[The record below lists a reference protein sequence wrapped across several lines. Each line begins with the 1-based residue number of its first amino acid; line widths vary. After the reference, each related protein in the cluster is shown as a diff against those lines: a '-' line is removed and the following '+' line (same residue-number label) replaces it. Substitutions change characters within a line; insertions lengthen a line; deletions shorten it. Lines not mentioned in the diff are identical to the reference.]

1 MGWSCRRP
9 GCHHPAA
16 VAITFDAVS
25 CQVWVDRLFAD
36 ATQLLCEEHAERL
49 SPPRGWVVVDRR
61 EGQSSIVSPREPSV
75 ATPPRPP
82 RSQRQW
88 GQLDAPRLEF
98 LGPDPIPAPVPA
110 PVPAPAP
117 EPVVEPEPEVA
128 AVEPDLDPVLVDDLA
143 ALLSPKG
150 GLLGRAFSS
159 TGDQRSA
166 LTTPAPVS
174 D

>member
-16 VAITFDAVS
+16 VAITFDAVT

-36 ATQLLCEEHAERL
+36 ATQLLCELHAERL

-61 EGQSSIVSPREPSV
+61 DGQTSIVSPRAPRV
-75 ATPPRPP
+75 AATPRSP

-98 LGPDPIPAPVPA
+98 LGPDPL
-110 PVPAPAP
+110 PAP
-117 EPVVEPEPEVA
+117 EPVVEPAPEPEPAPA
-128 AVEPDLDPVLVDDLA
+128 ASTPEPNLEPVSVDDLA

-166 LTTPAPVS
+166 LTTPGPVR

>member
-16 VAITFDAVS
+16 VAITFDAVT
-25 CQVWVDRLFAD
+25 CQVWIDRLFAD
-36 ATQLLCEEHAERL
+36 ATQLLCEQHAERL

-61 EGQSSIVSPREPSV
+61 DGQASIVSPRGPRVV
-75 ATPPRPP
+75 APPRPA
-82 RSQRQW
+82 RSERQW
-88 GQLDAPRLEF
+88 GQLDAPKLEF
-98 LGPDPIPAPVPA
+98 LGPDPATEPVA
-110 PVPAPAP
+110 EVTVVEPAP
-117 EPVVEPEPEVA
+117 EPELAPE
-128 AVEPDLDPVLVDDLA
+128 PVLVDDLA

-166 LTTPAPVS
+166 LTTPGPLR